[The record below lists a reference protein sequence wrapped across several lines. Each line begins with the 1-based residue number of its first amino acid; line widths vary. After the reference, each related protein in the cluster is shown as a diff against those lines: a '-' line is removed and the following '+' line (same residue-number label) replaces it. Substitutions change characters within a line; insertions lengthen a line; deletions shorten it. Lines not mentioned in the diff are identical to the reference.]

1 MTTLLKTEIGD
12 AIYEL
17 EKWTTISFTVYIE
30 KLSRWDRLLLFFDKC
45 LKRK

>member
-12 AIYEL
+12 AIQIIEWWP
-17 EKWTTISFTVYIE
+17 KKTTVKYVQDS
-30 KLSRWDRLLLFFDKC
+30 KWDRLLLFFDKC